1 MACYLRR
8 TPRSSQTKLR
18 FRRPAQGCDV
28 VALVGMSALQNLQA
42 DPMLLAQ
49 IDQRGHIA
57 GMEGSKVFI
66 RLWL

>member
-1 MACYLRR
+1 
-8 TPRSSQTKLR
+8 
-18 FRRPAQGCDV
+18 
-28 VALVGMSALQNLQA
+28 MSALQNLQA